1 MTRFHHHNGMSL
13 PSLPSVS
20 LVHEPEPSRPDLT
33 KCIICK
39 KQTGSN
45 KHDILTN
52 AVGSRSKLILA
63 SKKLNDGLLDS
74 LDEVEVQTIRFHA
87 KSCYST
93 YILKASRLT
102 EPALPDPSEEAEATV
117 VSPKPMR
124 SSHRLSSPPPSLV
137 PGASDPMSKL
147 CIICNNVTKNKVR
160 EKYRICERSR
170 AKCFL
175 AAVRFNQD
183 DVCTR
188 CVFFHKIDDVF
199 AADLYAHKL
208 CMRNYL
214 SKFERDAQSILDSM
228 DSVDENETV
237 IHSAF
242 ESLCTT
248 FDLGS
253 KGYDLTTC
261 RNYVNNIL
269 PSDKEITNRTLRN
282 LLSKKY
288 GDNIAFTYSQ
298 DSSKPQMFYSVRID
312 TSRVAETVRRSDPVK
327 DCSQLH
333 QKDLKQ
339 YDFGLSSAY
348 CDADD
353 LKLSFKSY
361 EQNRPIV

>member
-1 MTRFHHHNGMSL
+1 MTRFHHHNGIL

-93 YILKASRLT
+93 YILKTPRLK
-102 EPALPDPSEEAEATV
+102 EPASNPL
-117 VSPKPMR
+117 
-124 SSHRLSSPPPSLV
+124 
-137 PGASDPMSKL
+137 SKL
-147 CIICNNVTKNKVR
+147 CIICNNVTRNKVR

-188 CVFFHKIDDVF
+188 CVFYHKIDDVF
-199 AADLYAHKL
+199 SADLYAHKL
-208 CMRNYL
+208 CMRN
-214 SKFERDAQSILDSM
+214 
-228 DSVDENETV
+228 
-237 IHSAF
+237 
-242 ESLCTT
+242 
-248 FDLGS
+248 
-253 KGYDLTTC
+253 
-261 RNYVNNIL
+261 
-269 PSDKEITNRTLRN
+269 
-282 LLSKKY
+282 
-288 GDNIAFTYSQ
+288 
-298 DSSKPQMFYSVRID
+298 
-312 TSRVAETVRRSDPVK
+312 
-327 DCSQLH
+327 
-333 QKDLKQ
+333 
-339 YDFGLSSAY
+339 
-348 CDADD
+348 
-353 LKLSFKSY
+353 
-361 EQNRPIV
+361 